1 MPPSGGPEPPESEL
15 AELAARRDAL
25 QQAAGLPGARIQ
37 PLLDAAF
44 AELDGAID
52 ALTALQA
59 QTAARKA
66 DAPSEQTRA
75 ERRMLRAVFQEA
87 PVPLFLLER
96 DGTVR
101 RVNNRASDIIG
112 SRPAYAAGKPFTVFV
127 DLPSRAAVQTYLVA
141 AARTGRAR
149 QTEAGL
155 LSEDGVVQVRLT
167 VEPITLPEDAGVLL
181 VTASNDVPL
190 LPAAQEPAGT
200 RDTAPASQNTPTSQT
215 VLATEIAADATETA
229 AQTTR
234 TPPAS
239 PSAATPQEASQ
250 STEAPATPR
259 VPEALQA
266 PENSATLQAPETS
279 ATKQAPGTSATTK
292 APQAPEPSATPQGT
306 QGPATSHDP
315 ATSQASATTKGSQ
328 KPPAS
333 RATPATV
340 ASGRTAAPKPGPPRR
355 PGAAQDQAPS
365 APATEPSAATMQAV
379 RTMAQRMDLLTAITR
394 LLLENSS
401 FSESLTLQRCAR
413 LLAGEFASWVI
424 VDVIRGRRLRR
435 QVAVGPP
442 GEESELTTRLVRDTE
457 PEPGSLPAQ
466 VHETGKSLLQAR
478 SDDTSMLGA
487 GPDGVPLL
495 MKLGATSVLS
505 VPIAEG
511 ARGYGVITLCRRAG
525 DGPFQIADLALTEE
539 LGGQLAVAIR
549 VDRLFRRR
557 SEVAEALQN
566 SLLPRVL
573 PDVPGIELAAA
584 YMSATEGMDVGGDFY
599 DVYRTPD
606 GWGLTIGD
614 VTGKGEEAAAL
625 TAAARYAIRVIAHW
639 EPDPV
644 KVLQRA
650 NDVLLA
656 TEPGGR
662 FVTAKTAQLAWR
674 RGGLHVSLGTAG
686 HPGPAV
692 IRSDGRVEMTGGGG
706 LPLGL
711 FPEAQPGLEEVA
723 LAPGDTLFFFTDG
736 LTETRSP
743 DLRYF
748 EERLSDELVRMAGR
762 SASEVVAGI
771 QARAEAFSAG
781 EMRDDLTVL
790 ALRVLDPPGGDED
803 EDQDDGE
810 GSAAIIELR

>member
-1 MPPSGGPEPPESEL
+1 
-15 AELAARRDAL
+15 
-25 QQAAGLPGARIQ
+25 
-37 PLLDAAF
+37 
-44 AELDGAID
+44 
-52 ALTALQA
+52 
-59 QTAARKA
+59 
-66 DAPSEQTRA
+66 
-75 ERRMLRAVFQEA
+75 
-87 PVPLFLLER
+87 
-96 DGTVR
+96 
-101 RVNNRASDIIG
+101 
-112 SRPAYAAGKPFTVFV
+112 
-127 DLPSRAAVQTYLVA
+127 
-141 AARTGRAR
+141 
-149 QTEAGL
+149 
-155 LSEDGVVQVRLT
+155 
-167 VEPITLPEDAGVLL
+167 
-181 VTASNDVPL
+181 
-190 LPAAQEPAGT
+190 
-200 RDTAPASQNTPTSQT
+200 
-215 VLATEIAADATETA
+215 
-229 AQTTR
+229 
-234 TPPAS
+234 
-239 PSAATPQEASQ
+239 
-250 STEAPATPR
+250 
-259 VPEALQA
+259 
-266 PENSATLQAPETS
+266 
-279 ATKQAPGTSATTK
+279 
-292 APQAPEPSATPQGT
+292 
-306 QGPATSHDP
+306 
-315 ATSQASATTKGSQ
+315 
-328 KPPAS
+328 
-333 RATPATV
+333 
-340 ASGRTAAPKPGPPRR
+340 
-355 PGAAQDQAPS
+355 
-365 APATEPSAATMQAV
+365 MQAV

-442 GEESELTTRLVRDTE
+442 GEESELTARLVRDTE

-511 ARGYGVITLCRRAG
+511 AHGYGVITLCRRAG

-748 EERLSDELVRMAGR
+748 EERLSDELIRMAGR

>member
-127 DLPSRAAVQTYLVA
+127 DLPSRATVQTGLA
-141 AARTGRAR
+141 TAARTGRAR

-190 LPAAQEPAGT
+190 LPAAQEPAET
-200 RDTAPASQNTPTSQT
+200 PDTAPAAQNTATSQT
-215 VLATEIAADATETA
+215 VLATEIAAGATETA

-234 TPPAS
+234 TPPA
-239 PSAATPQEASQ
+239 PPVAATPQGG
-250 STEAPATPR
+250 PG
-259 VPEALQA
+259 
-266 PENSATLQAPETS
+266 
-279 ATKQAPGTSATTK
+279 APG
-292 APQAPEPSATPQGT
+292 APG
-306 QGPATSHDP
+306 
-315 ATSQASATTKGSQ
+315 ASAARKDSP

-442 GEESELTTRLVRDTE
+442 GEESELTARLVRDTE

-511 ARGYGVITLCRRAG
+511 AHGYGVITLCRRAG

-573 PDVPGIELAAA
+573 PNVPGIELAAA

-748 EERLSDELVRMAGR
+748 EERLSDELIRMAGR

>member
-25 QQAAGLPGARIQ
+25 QQAAGLPGAQIQ

-59 QTAARKA
+59 QAAARKA
-66 DAPSEQTRA
+66 EAPSEQTRA
-75 ERRMLRAVFQEA
+75 ERRLLRAVFQEA

-127 DLPSRAAVQTYLVA
+127 DLPSRAAVQTYLVS

-155 LSEDGVVQVRLT
+155 LGADGVVQVRLT

-181 VTASNDVPL
+181 VTASYDVPL
-190 LPAAQEPAGT
+190 LPAAQEPAGQP
-200 RDTAPASQNTPTSQT
+200 DTARAWQNTPTSQT
-215 VLATEIAADATETA
+215 VLAAEIAADATETA
-229 AQTTR
+229 AHTTG
-234 TPPAS
+234 TPPVPPVSAPPQP
-239 PSAATPQEASQ
+239 PSASQ
-250 STEAPATPR
+250 
-259 VPEALQA
+259 
-266 PENSATLQAPETS
+266 
-279 ATKQAPGTSATTK
+279 
-292 APQAPEPSATPQGT
+292 PSATPQA
-306 QGPATSHDP
+306 PATP
-315 ATSQASATTKGSQ
+315 QASKASAAPGTPAAAKGSK

-340 ASGRTAAPKPGPPRR
+340 ASVRSAAPKPAPPRR
-355 PGAAQDQAPS
+355 SGTPQDQAPPT
-365 APATEPSAATMQAV
+365 PATEPSAATMQAV

-413 LLAGEFASWVI
+413 LLAAEFASWVI

-442 GEESELTTRLVRDTE
+442 GEESEPTARVVRDTE

-525 DGPFQIADLALTEE
+525 EGPFQIADLALTEE

-599 DVYRTPD
+599 DVYQTPD
-606 GWGLTIGD
+606 GWGLSIGD

-762 SASEVVAGI
+762 SASEVVSGI

-803 EDQDDGE
+803 EDQDEGG

>member
-25 QQAAGLPGARIQ
+25 QQAAGLPGAQIQ

-59 QTAARKA
+59 QAAARRA

-127 DLPSRAAVQTYLVA
+127 DLPSRAAVQTYLAA

-149 QTEAGL
+149 QAEAGL
-155 LSEDGVVQVRLT
+155 LGEDGVIQVRLT

-181 VTASNDVPL
+181 VAASYDVPA
-190 LPAAQEPAGT
+190 LPAPGKKSGATAGSKET
-200 RDTAPASQNTPTSQT
+200 PASRAASSSQT
-215 VLATEIAADATETA
+215 TLAAEIASEDTTA
-229 AQTTR
+229 APDGSK
-234 TPPAS
+234 TPPA
-239 PSAATPQEASQ
+239 P
-250 STEAPATPR
+250 
-259 VPEALQA
+259 
-266 PENSATLQAPETS
+266 
-279 ATKQAPGTSATTK
+279 
-292 APQAPEPSATPQGT
+292 
-306 QGPATSHDP
+306 
-315 ATSQASATTKGSQ
+315 
-328 KPPAS
+328 

-340 ASGRTAAPKPGPPRR
+340 ASARSVVPRPGPPRR
-355 PGAAQDQAPS
+355 PEA
-365 APATEPSAATMQAV
+365 APAQAEAEAQFPAEPSVATMQAV

-413 LLAGEFASWVI
+413 LLATEFASWAI

-442 GEESELTTRLVRDTE
+442 GEESELAARVVRDAE

-478 SDDTSMLGA
+478 SDDTGMLGA

-511 ARGYGVITLCRRAG
+511 ARGYGVITLCRRAEE
-525 DGPFQIADLALTEE
+525 GPFQIADLALAEE

-584 YMSATEGMDVGGDFY
+584 YMGATEGMDVGGDFY

-606 GWGLTIGD
+606 GWGLAIGD

-674 RGGLHVSLGTAG
+674 GGGLHVSLGTAG

-692 IRSDGRVEMTGGGG
+692 IRADGRVEMTGGGG

-748 EERLSDELVRMAGR
+748 EERLSDELVTLAGR

-781 EMRDDLTVL
+781 QMRDDLTVL

-803 EDQDDGE
+803 GDERE
-810 GSAAIIELR
+810 GSAAVIELR

>member
-1 MPPSGGPEPPESEL
+1 MPPSGGQEPPESEL
-15 AELAARRDAL
+15 AGLAARRDAL
-25 QQAAGLPGARIQ
+25 QQAAGLPGAQARS
-37 PLLDAAF
+37 LLEAAF

-52 ALTALQA
+52 ALSALQA

-66 DAPSEQTRA
+66 EAPSEQTRS

-112 SRPAYAAGKPFTVFV
+112 SRPAYAAGKPFTMFV
-127 DLPSRAAVQTYLVA
+127 DLPSRAAVQTFLAA

-149 QTEAGL
+149 QTECAL
-155 LSEDGVVQVRLT
+155 LGDEGVVQARLT
-167 VEPITLPEDAGVLL
+167 VEPIMLPEDASVLL
-181 VTASNDVPL
+181 VAASHTVI
-190 LPAAQEPAGT
+190 PAAARSSLETSRTTAVP
-200 RDTAPASQNTPTSQT
+200 DTS
-215 VLATEIAADATETA
+215 
-229 AQTTR
+229 
-234 TPPAS
+234 
-239 PSAATPQEASQ
+239 
-250 STEAPATPR
+250 
-259 VPEALQA
+259 
-266 PENSATLQAPETS
+266 S
-279 ATKQAPGTSATTK
+279 ATKTSEGTLAPTGPATSDATQALWDPGTSEATPSLRTSK
-292 APQAPEPSATPQGT
+292 ASSTSKTPSATP
-306 QGPATSHDP
+306 
-315 ATSQASATTKGSQ
+315 
-328 KPPAS
+328 
-333 RATPATV
+333 ATPAAV
-340 ASGRTAAPKPGPPRR
+340 ASARPKPGPPRR
-355 PGAAQDQAPS
+355 QAAS
-365 APATEPSAATMQAV
+365 PAATRASEPSAATMQAV
-379 RTMAQRMDLLTAITR
+379 RLMAQRMDLLTTVTR

-413 LLAGEFASWVI
+413 LLAGELASWVI

-435 QVAVGPP
+435 QVAVGPA
-442 GEESELTTRLVRDTE
+442 GEESELVARAVRDVD

-466 VHETGKSLLQAR
+466 VHETAKSLLQAR
-478 SDDTSMLGA
+478 SEDTGLLGT

-511 ARGYGVITLCRRAG
+511 AHGYGVITLCRQSG
-525 DGPFQIADLALTEE
+525 ESPFQIADLALAEE
-539 LGGQLAVAIR
+539 LGSQLAVAIR

-557 SEVAEALQN
+557 SEVAEALQA

-584 YMSATEGMDVGGDFY
+584 YMGATEGMDIGGDFY

-606 GWGLTIGD
+606 GWGLAIGD

-639 EPDPV
+639 EPDPIR
-644 KVLQRA
+644 VLHQA

-662 FVTAKTAQLAWR
+662 FVTAKTAQLSWR
-674 RGGLHVSLGTAG
+674 NGRLHVVLGTAG

-711 FPEAQPGLEEVA
+711 FPEAQPGSEEID
-723 LAPGDTLFFFTDG
+723 LAPGDTLFFYTDG

-743 DLRYF
+743 DMRYF
-748 EERLSDELVRMAGR
+748 EERLADELVTLVGR
-762 SASEVVAGI
+762 SASEVVTGI

-790 ALRVLDPPGGDED
+790 ALRVLDPPIEGPSQGP
-803 EDQDDGE
+803 GE
-810 GSAAIIELR
+810 G

>member
-1 MPPSGGPEPPESEL
+1 MPPSGGQEPPESEL
-15 AELAARRDAL
+15 AGLAARRDAL
-25 QQAAGLPGARIQ
+25 QQAAGLPGARAQ
-37 PLLDAAF
+37 PLLEAAF

-52 ALTALQA
+52 ALSALQA
-59 QTAARKA
+59 QAAARKA
-66 DAPSEQTRA
+66 EAPSEQTRS

-112 SRPAYAAGKPFTVFV
+112 SRPAYAAGKPFTMFV
-127 DLPSRAAVQTYLVA
+127 DLPSRATVQTYLAA

-149 QTEAGL
+149 QTECTL
-155 LSEDGVVQVRLT
+155 LGDEGVVQVRLT
-167 VEPITLPEDAGVLL
+167 VEPISLPEDASVLL
-181 VTASNDVPL
+181 VAASH
-190 LPAAQEPAGT
+190 
-200 RDTAPASQNTPTSQT
+200 T
-215 VLATEIAADATETA
+215 VI
-229 AQTTR
+229 
-234 TPPAS
+234 
-239 PSAATPQEASQ
+239 
-250 STEAPATPR
+250 
-259 VPEALQA
+259 
-266 PENSATLQAPETS
+266 
-279 ATKQAPGTSATTK
+279 
-292 APQAPEPSATPQGT
+292 
-306 QGPATSHDP
+306 
-315 ATSQASATTKGSQ
+315 
-328 KPPAS
+328 PPAS
-333 RATPATV
+333 RATLETSSTAAVPDTSGATKASDGTPAPADARISDATPSQRTSDDSLTSDGSRTSKTRGATPATPAAV
-340 ASGRTAAPKPGPPRR
+340 ASARPKPGPPRR
-355 PGAAQDQAPS
+355 QAASPPGARAS
-365 APATEPSAATMQAV
+365 EPSAATMQAV
-379 RTMAQRMDLLTAITR
+379 RMMAQRMDLLTTVTR

-413 LLAGEFASWVI
+413 LLAGELASWVI

-435 QVAVGPP
+435 QVAVGPA
-442 GEESELTTRLVRDTE
+442 GEESELAARAVRDAD

-478 SDDTSMLGA
+478 SDDTGLLGA

-511 ARGYGVITLCRRAG
+511 AHGYGVITLCRQAG
-525 DGPFQIADLALTEE
+525 ESPFQIADLALAEE
-539 LGGQLAVAIR
+539 LGSQLAVAIR

-557 SEVAEALQN
+557 SEVAEALQA

-584 YMSATEGMDVGGDFY
+584 YMGATEGMDIGGDFY

-606 GWGLTIGD
+606 GWGLAIGD

-644 KVLQRA
+644 RVLHQA

-662 FVTAKTAQLAWR
+662 FVTAKTAQLSWR
-674 RGGLHVSLGTAG
+674 GDRLHVALGTAG

-711 FPEAQPGLEEVA
+711 FPEAQPGLEEID
-723 LAPGDTLFFFTDG
+723 LAPGDTLFFYTDG

-743 DLRYF
+743 DMRYF
-748 EERLSDELVRMAGR
+748 EERLADELVTLAGR

-781 EMRDDLTVL
+781 AMRDDLTVL
-790 ALRVLDPPGGDED
+790 ALRVLDPPG
-803 EDQDDGE
+803 E
-810 GSAAIIELR
+810 GPSEEPSEG

>member
-1 MPPSGGPEPPESEL
+1 
-15 AELAARRDAL
+15 
-25 QQAAGLPGARIQ
+25 
-37 PLLDAAF
+37 
-44 AELDGAID
+44 
-52 ALTALQA
+52 
-59 QTAARKA
+59 
-66 DAPSEQTRA
+66 
-75 ERRMLRAVFQEA
+75 
-87 PVPLFLLER
+87 
-96 DGTVR
+96 
-101 RVNNRASDIIG
+101 
-112 SRPAYAAGKPFTVFV
+112 
-127 DLPSRAAVQTYLVA
+127 
-141 AARTGRAR
+141 
-149 QTEAGL
+149 
-155 LSEDGVVQVRLT
+155 
-167 VEPITLPEDAGVLL
+167 
-181 VTASNDVPL
+181 
-190 LPAAQEPAGT
+190 
-200 RDTAPASQNTPTSQT
+200 
-215 VLATEIAADATETA
+215 
-229 AQTTR
+229 
-234 TPPAS
+234 
-239 PSAATPQEASQ
+239 
-250 STEAPATPR
+250 
-259 VPEALQA
+259 
-266 PENSATLQAPETS
+266 
-279 ATKQAPGTSATTK
+279 
-292 APQAPEPSATPQGT
+292 
-306 QGPATSHDP
+306 
-315 ATSQASATTKGSQ
+315 
-328 KPPAS
+328 
-333 RATPATV
+333 
-340 ASGRTAAPKPGPPRR
+340 
-355 PGAAQDQAPS
+355 
-365 APATEPSAATMQAV
+365 
-379 RTMAQRMDLLTAITR
+379 MDLLTAITR

-413 LLAGEFASWVI
+413 LLAAEFASWVI

-435 QVAVGPP
+435 QVAVGPT
-442 GEESELTTRLVRDTE
+442 GEESELAARVVRDAE
-457 PEPGSLPAQ
+457 PEPGTLPAQ

-478 SDDTSMLGA
+478 SDDTSMLGT

-525 DGPFQIADLALTEE
+525 EGPFQIADLGLAEE

-599 DVYRTPD
+599 DVYQTPD

-644 KVLQRA
+644 RVLQRA

-674 RGGLHVSLGTAG
+674 RGGLQVSLGTAG

-692 IRSDGRVEMTGGGG
+692 IRADGRVEMTGGGG

-743 DLRYF
+743 DLHYF
-748 EERLSDELVRMAGR
+748 EERLSDELVTLAGR

-790 ALRVLDPPGGDED
+790 ALRVLELPGDDEDADED
-803 EDQDDGE
+803 EDG
-810 GSAAIIELR
+810 GSASIIELR

>member
-25 QQAAGLPGARIQ
+25 QQAASLPGAQLRPI
-37 PLLDAAF
+37 LEAAF

-52 ALTALQA
+52 ALATLQA
-59 QTAARKA
+59 QAAARKA
-66 DAPSEQTRA
+66 EAPSEQSRA
-75 ERRMLRAVFQEA
+75 ERRMLRAVFAEA

-101 RVNNRASDIIG
+101 RVNNRASDMIG

-127 DLPSRAAVQTYLVA
+127 DLPSRAAIQTYLAA

-149 QTEAGL
+149 QTECGL
-155 LSEDGVVQVRLT
+155 LGEDGVVQVRLT
-167 VEPITLPEDAGVLL
+167 VEPISLPEDTGVLL
-181 VTASNDVPL
+181 VAASHDL
-190 LPAAQEPAGT
+190 TQ
-200 RDTAPASQNTPTSQT
+200 APAS
-215 VLATEIAADATETA
+215 
-229 AQTTR
+229 R
-234 TPPAS
+234 
-239 PSAATPQEASQ
+239 
-250 STEAPATPR
+250 PATPAAPAAR
-259 VPEALQA
+259 PAVPRPAPPRRQA
-266 PENSATLQAPETS
+266 AA
-279 ATKQAPGTSATTK
+279 
-292 APQAPEPSATPQGT
+292 
-306 QGPATSHDP
+306 
-315 ATSQASATTKGSQ
+315 QASA
-328 KPPAS
+328 PPGEHG
-333 RATPATV
+333 T
-340 ASGRTAAPKPGPPRR
+340 
-355 PGAAQDQAPS
+355 
-365 APATEPSAATMQAV
+365 ATMQAV
-379 RTMAQRMDLLTAITR
+379 RTMAHRMDLLTAITR
-394 LLLENSS
+394 LLLENST

-442 GEESELTTRLVRDTE
+442 GEESELAARALRDAD

-478 SDDTSMLGA
+478 SDDTGMLGT

-511 ARGYGVITLCRRAG
+511 DRGYGVITLCRRPEE
-525 DGPFQIADLALTEE
+525 GPFQIADLALAEE
-539 LGGQLAVAIR
+539 LGAQLAVAIR

-557 SEVAEALQN
+557 SEVAEALQA

-584 YMSATEGMDVGGDFY
+584 YMGATEGLDVGGDFY

-606 GWGLTIGD
+606 GWGLAIGD

-639 EPDPV
+639 QPDPV
-644 KVLQRA
+644 RVLREA
-650 NDVLLA
+650 NDVLLSS
-656 TEPGGR
+656 ESGGR

-674 RGGLHVSLGTAG
+674 DGGLHVALGTAG

-711 FPEAQPGLEEVA
+711 FAEAQPGLEEVD
-723 LAPGDTLFFFTDG
+723 LAPGDTLFFYTDG

-743 DLRYF
+743 DMRYF
-748 EERLSDELVRMAGR
+748 EERLADELVTLAGR
-762 SASEVVAGI
+762 PAGEVVAGI

-790 ALRVLDPPGGDED
+790 ALRVLDPPPTAEPPG
-803 EDQDDGE
+803 
-810 GSAAIIELR
+810 